1 MGRFKTSHSVWQH
14 QVTLLSLKTLSKTFL
29 VSGIDFS
36 FHVSSHRSANYQG
49 VITCA
54 PPPHPSHTLMRLVCW
69 SEGHKRYFWETPS
82 SLLRHFPYTYD
93 LHQEMNIEAYAF
105 ECGRRY
111 CLAYLGPCFCS
122 SQHNVGEP
130 HISLQSHMSY

>member
-36 FHVSSHRSANYQG
+36 FHVPSHRSANYQG

-54 PPPHPSHTLMRLVCW
+54 PPPHHSQYAH
-69 SEGHKRYFWETPS
+69 EI
-82 SLLRHFPYTYD
+82 SLLVRRAQKIFLGNSHQPMEAFP
-93 LHQEMNIEAYAF
+93 I
-105 ECGRRY
+105 
-111 CLAYLGPCFCS
+111 
-122 SQHNVGEP
+122 
-130 HISLQSHMSY
+130 HI